1 MTRLAEATPFVG
13 RTRELAH
20 LRRAFLA
27 GHRVVTLRGSAG
39 AGKTRL
45 AQRYASF
52 QARHA
57 WVDAAEARDADTL
70 GSAVQEALGVEAEA
84 VDGLASAGKLLV
96 VLDNLE
102 QVAEVAAE
110 LLPQWREAA
119 PDVRFLITS
128 RTRLKLPEEQVVPVG
143 PMPMNG
149 AKSDAVRLFA
159 SRAMAVCGRDLLAED
174 ADAVIELVRRL
185 DGLPLALALAA
196 GRTPSMG
203 PREILDRI
211 GAAVDPLHDDSLDL
225 PARQATLQAAIAWS
239 WDLLDEDERSA
250 LVRCGVFAGDFDLQA
265 AEAVLGAEAS
275 DALQA
280 LCDDSLVHVAPDG
293 LGGVRYRLYEAVR
306 DFVRPLLDVHL
317 NAEDIH
323 RRHSE
328 HFASVAALDRTLAW
342 TAHNRHHL
350 FAILQR
356 SGGDPAG
363 RTAFLAATVLLARVP
378 HLAGTLADQKQ
389 RLQQALANDDACPVV
404 LRVRGRLVR
413 AILTPGDALEDAFAL
428 VGDDEALVSAVHA
441 RRANVLLAEDDR
453 TSALKFARGGAAF
466 SPADP
471 DVVRELARVLILCD
485 RPQDGE
491 SLLSGLHAADD
502 DVRGAVYADLA
513 RIAVLKGDLV
523 AARARC
529 LDAIELLEG
538 PESVP
543 DRADAHRLLAAI
555 HWLSGELPEAASA
568 ATAALDVRGWRHGL
582 ALALRAALG
591 DTDAWEDAHRAVGP
605 SAPAAAHQVL
615 ARWSLLVTEPDEA
628 PGRARTVEGRIVD
641 VIRAMLHGSGAPS
654 AWVVGAD
661 SRWVRT
667 PDGEE
672 IDLSRRG
679 AMRRI
684 LDALVERRVAGG
696 DALETDDLF
705 TIGWPD
711 QAIRGDSAAH
721 RVRVAVSSLRTL
733 GLSEI
738 ICKDEDGYS
747 LSTDVEIRR
756 DNNDA

>member
-39 AGKTRL
+39 SGKTRL

-84 VDGLASAGKLLV
+84 VDGLAAAGRLLV

-102 QVAEVAAE
+102 QVAEVAAQ

-143 PMPMNG
+143 PMPING
-149 AKSDAVRLFA
+149 AKSDAARLFA

-174 ADAVIELVRRL
+174 ADAVIELVKRL

-203 PREILDRI
+203 PREILERI
-211 GAAVDPLHDDSLDL
+211 GAAVDPLHDDSLNL
-225 PARQATLQAAIAWS
+225 PDRQATLQAAIAWS

-265 AEAVLGAEAS
+265 AEAVLGPHAA
-275 DALQA
+275 DAVQA

-306 DFVRPLLDVHL
+306 DFVRPLLDAHPES
-317 NAEDIH
+317 ADIYL
-323 RRHSE
+323 RHAE
-328 HFASVAALDRTLAW
+328 HFASVSALSRTLAW

-356 SGGDPAG
+356 CGADRQG

-378 HLAGTLADQKQ
+378 HLAGTVADQRK
-389 RLQQALANDDACPVV
+389 RLTNALANDEDCPVV
-404 LRVRGRLVR
+404 LRVRARLVR
-413 AILTPGDALEDAFAL
+413 AILIPGDTLEDAFSL
-428 VGDDEALVSAVHA
+428 VGDDEVLVSAIHA
-441 RRANVLLAEDDR
+441 RRATVLLEDDDR
-453 TSALKFARGGAAF
+453 TQALTFARDGAAF
-466 SPADP
+466 SPTDP
-471 DVVRELARVLILCD
+471 DVVRELARVFILCD
-485 RPQDGE
+485 RPEDAE
-491 SLLSGLHAADD
+491 ALLSRLHPDDD

-513 RIAVLKGDLV
+513 RIAVLKGDLA

-555 HWLSGELPEAASA
+555 HWLSGELPEAAEA
-568 ATAALDVRGWRHGL
+568 ATMALDVRGWRHGL

-591 DTDAWEDAHRAVGP
+591 DTDAWQAAHRSVGP
-605 SAPAAAHQVL
+605 TAPQAAHQVL
-615 ARWSLLVTEPDEA
+615 ARWSLLVTEPEEA

-641 VIRAMLHGSGAPS
+641 AIRTLLDGSGELA
-654 AWVVGAD
+654 AWVVGAE

-667 PDGEE
+667 PHGEE
-672 IDLSRRG
+672 LDLSRRG

-684 LDALVERRVAGG
+684 LDALVERRVGG
-696 DALETDDLF
+696 GQPLETDALF

-721 RVRVAVSSLRTL
+721 RVRVAVSSLRML
-733 GLSEI
+733 GLSDI

-747 LSTDVEIRR
+747 LATDVPIRR
-756 DNNDA
+756 DTDAA